1 MSNLS
6 NHILYNDVIISN
18 KQNDVTIMTS
28 AIIRNIQC
36 ILNTR
41 SSIGIKKFL
50 AADAILDTLTFGLPD
65 LSFLSISSARDKKTL
80 VDVIKKS
87 ITAFEPRLK
96 SVTIELG
103 GHDTI
108 KREITIKVLA
118 YFNRDNVA
126 VNFVLNLSTLEFLID
141 ERKP

>member
-1 MSNLS
+1 
-6 NHILYNDVIISN
+6 
-18 KQNDVTIMTS
+18 MTN
-28 AIIRNIQC
+28 AIIRNVQY

-50 AADAILDTLTFGLPD
+50 AEDTILDNLTFGLPD
-65 LSFLSISSARDKKTL
+65 LSFISMSSVTDKKTL
-80 VDVIKKS
+80 IDVIKKA

-108 KREITIKVLA
+108 KREITIKVSA
-118 YFNRDNVA
+118 YFNRDNIA

>member
-6 NHILYNDVIISN
+6 NHILYNDRIN
-18 KQNDVTIMTS
+18 YKQHDTIIMTN
-28 AIIRNIQC
+28 AIIRNVQY

-50 AADAILDTLTFGLPD
+50 AEDTILDNLTFGLPD
-65 LSFLSISSARDKKTL
+65 LSFISMSSVTDKKTL
-80 VDVIKKS
+80 IDVIKKA

-108 KREITIKVLA
+108 KREITIKVSA
-118 YFNRDNVA
+118 YFNRDNIA